1 VRIFCKKPYKTPAE
15 AAEAKFFAW
24 DGDPGSVEAFK
35 VMGFHPVVLSS
46 TDIIPSIET
55 GMINCVTQ
63 APAYVLTTRLFEKT
77 NQMIDF
83 PWSYLIG
90 ATVVRKDTWEKIA
103 PELRVKLL
111 AIADE
116 YGHKVDGEV
125 RKLND
130 DAIQAMKRQGLQI
143 VKVEPGPWEI
153 AAKKSWPA
161 ARGAVVPAEFYD
173 AFVKLRAAAKNRP
186 PAAKTE

>member
-1 VRIFCKKPYKTPAE
+1 
-15 AAEAKFFAW
+15 
-24 DGDPGSVEAFK
+24 VEAFK
-35 VMGFHPVVLSS
+35 MMGFRPVVLSS

-90 ATVVRKDTWEKIA
+90 ATVVRKDTWEKIP
-103 PELRVKLL
+103 PELRAKLF

-116 YGHKVDGEV
+116 YGHKVDSEV
-125 RKLND
+125 KKLND
-130 DAIQAMKRQGLQI
+130 DAIDAMKRQGLQI
-143 VKVEPGPWEI
+143 VKVEPGPWEA

-161 ARGAVVPAEFYD
+161 ARGKVVPADFFDEFVRIRGE
-173 AFVKLRAAAKNRP
+173 ARAAK
-186 PAAKTE
+186 K